1 MGKFHLIDRDIDFLL
16 PPSVQEWL
24 PEGHLARYVVEV
36 VESLDLGDL
45 ERAYAGKGTA
55 AYHPAQLLSL
65 LIYGYATGCYSSR
78 KIEQATYDSLAFRYI
93 ACNRHPDHDTLANFR
108 KRFGKEFE
116 AVFVEVLQVAR
127 ENQLSRFGRV
137 SLDGTKIHANASRHS
152 ALSYG
157 HAEAIEAH
165 LQAEV
170 QELLALAEQAD
181 GANVPDG
188 MSVPEELKRREDR
201 LAAIAEAKGKIEAR
215 AAERYA
221 REQADYQA
229 KLAAREAK
237 AAASGKKPGGKAPKP
252 PEPGPRAEDQINLT
266 DEESRIM
273 VVAGGGFEQCY
284 NAQAVVDTE
293 SMLVM
298 VPQVTQAGN
307 DKQQVAPM
315 VEKLQALPEGLNQPE
330 QLLAD
335 AGYFSEA
342 NVDACE
348 AAGIEPLIAVKRD
361 EHHPHYA
368 ERFSEPPELPA
379 NPTPVQRMTRRHKT
393 GAGRAAYALRKS
405 TVEPVFGIIKSV
417 LGFRQFLT
425 RGLNNVQGEW
435 TLVCLAWNLKRMAV
449 LRPR

>member
-1 MGKFHLIDRDIDFLL
+1 MSKFHPIDRDIDFLL

-24 PEGHLARYVVEV
+24 PQGHLSRYVVEV
-36 VESLDLGDL
+36 VEGLELGDL
-45 ERAYAGKGTA
+45 ERAYAGKGSA
-55 AYHPAQLLSL
+55 AYHPALLLSL
-65 LIYGYATGCYSSR
+65 LIYGYATGCFSSR
-78 KIEQATYDSLAFRYI
+78 KIERATYDSLAFRYI

-127 ENQLSRFGRV
+127 ENQLSRFGTV

-165 LQAEV
+165 LKAEV
-170 QELLALAEQAD
+170 QELLALAEEAD
-181 GANVPDG
+181 GTNVPDG
-188 MSVPEELKRREDR
+188 MSVPAELQRREDR

-266 DEESRIM
+266 DEASRIM

-293 SMLVM
+293 TMLVM
-298 VPQVTQAGN
+298 VPQVTQAAN
-307 DKQQVAPM
+307 DKQQVVSM
-315 VEKLQALPEGLNQPE
+315 VEQLQALPAGLNQPD
-330 QLLAD
+330 QLIAD

-361 EHHPHYA
+361 EHHPHYS

-379 NPTPVQRMTRRHKT
+379 NPTPVQRMTHRLKT
-393 GAGRAAYALRKS
+393 GAGKAAYALRKS
-405 TVEPVFGIIKSV
+405 SVEPVFGIIKSV

-425 RGLNNVQGEW
+425 RGLDNVQGEW

-449 LRPR
+449 LRPQ

>member
-1 MGKFHLIDRDIDFLL
+1 MSKFHLIDRDIDFLL
-16 PPSVQEWL
+16 PPSVPEWL

-36 VESLDLGDL
+36 VEGLDLGDL
-45 ERAYAGKGTA
+45 ERAYAGKGSA
-55 AYHPAQLLSL
+55 AYHPALLLSL

-78 KIEQATYDSLAFRYI
+78 KIGRATYDSLAFRYI
-93 ACNRHPDHDTLANFR
+93 ACNRHPDHDTLATFR

-116 AVFVEVLQVAR
+116 TVFVEVLQVAR
-127 ENQLSRFGRV
+127 ENPLSRFGTV

-165 LQAEV
+165 LKAEV

-181 GANVPDG
+181 GVNVPDG

-201 LAAIAEAKGKIEAR
+201 LAAIAAAKGKIEAR

-229 KLAAREAK
+229 KLTAREAK
-237 AAASGKKPGGKAPKP
+237 ALASGKKPGGKAPKP
-252 PEPGPRAEDQINLT
+252 PEPGPRAKDQINLT

-284 NAQAVVDTE
+284 NAQAIVDTE
-293 SMLVM
+293 TLLVL
-298 VPQVTQAGN
+298 VPQVTQAAN
-307 DKQQVAPM
+307 DQQQVVPM

-330 QLLAD
+330 QFLAD
-335 AGYFSEA
+335 AGYFSAA

-348 AAGIEPLIAVKRD
+348 AAAIEPLMAVKRD
-361 EHHPHYA
+361 EHHPPVS
-368 ERFSEPPELPA
+368 ERFDEPPELPA
-379 NPTPVQRMTRRHKT
+379 NPTPVQRMTRRLKT
-393 GAGRAAYALRKS
+393 GAGRTAYALRKS

-417 LGFRQFLT
+417 MGFRQFLT
-425 RGLNNVQGEW
+425 RGLDNVQGEW

-449 LRPR
+449 LRPQ